1 MDEPKDSEYRSYRPS
16 EDYRPAVES
25 YGQKVEIELLKK
37 DVSMIIKLCEK
48 FDITIDKMQ
57 QVAQD
62 ISKIVYLQEKK
73 FELQEQL
80 NKEVDQVLEK
90 QSKEHTADIK
100 ELNNRIE
107 RTENVILTEIK
118 TLRNDIEDINSA
130 LNKKIEELNI
140 WRYTVMGGVALIVF
154 VISNFSD
161 ILKIFFR

>member
-1 MDEPKDSEYRSYRPS
+1 MTEPHDS
-16 EDYRPAVES
+16 
-25 YGQKVEIELLKK
+25 KLEIELLKR
-37 DVSMIIKLCEK
+37 DMSMITKLCEK

-73 FELQEQL
+73 FEMQEQL

-90 QSKEHTADIK
+90 QNKEHATDIK

-118 TLRNDIEDINSA
+118 FLKGDFEEMNSA

-140 WRYTVMGGVALIVF
+140 WRYTVMGGVALVVF
-154 VISNFSD
+154 VISNFGD
-161 ILKIFFR
+161 ILKLFFR

>member
-1 MDEPKDSEYRSYRPS
+1 MVEPHDS
-16 EDYRPAVES
+16 
-25 YGQKVEIELLKK
+25 KLEIELLKR
-37 DVSMIIKLCEK
+37 DVNMITKLCEK

-73 FELQEQL
+73 FEMQEQL

-100 ELNNRIE
+100 ELNDRIE
-107 RTENVILTEIK
+107 KTENVILNEIK
-118 TLRNDIEDINSA
+118 ILRNDIEDINSA

-140 WRYTVMGGVALIVF
+140 WRYTVMGGVALVVF

-161 ILKIFFR
+161 ILKMFFR

>member
-1 MDEPKDSEYRSYRPS
+1 MVEPHDS
-16 EDYRPAVES
+16 
-25 YGQKVEIELLKK
+25 KLEIELLKR
-37 DVSMIIKLCEK
+37 DVNMITKLCEK

-73 FELQEQL
+73 FEMQEQL

-100 ELNNRIE
+100 ELNDRIE
-107 RTENVILTEIK
+107 KTENVILTEIK

-140 WRYTVMGGVALIVF
+140 WRYTVMGGVALVVF

-161 ILKIFFR
+161 ILKMFFR

>member
-1 MDEPKDSEYRSYRPS
+1 MTEPHDS
-16 EDYRPAVES
+16 
-25 YGQKVEIELLKK
+25 KLEIELLKR
-37 DVSMIIKLCEK
+37 DMSMITKLCEK

-73 FELQEQL
+73 FEMQEQL

-90 QSKEHTADIK
+90 QNKDHATDIK

-118 TLRNDIEDINSA
+118 FLKGDFEEMNSA

-140 WRYTVMGGVALIVF
+140 WRYTVMGGVALVVF
-154 VISNFSD
+154 VISNFGD
-161 ILKIFFR
+161 ILKLFFR

>member
-1 MDEPKDSEYRSYRPS
+1 MVEPHDS
-16 EDYRPAVES
+16 
-25 YGQKVEIELLKK
+25 KLEIELLKR
-37 DVSMIIKLCEK
+37 DVNMITKLCEK

-73 FELQEQL
+73 FEMQEQL

-90 QSKEHTADIK
+90 QNKDHTADIK
-100 ELNNRIE
+100 DLNGRIE
-107 RTENVILTEIK
+107 RTENAILSEIK
-118 TLRNDIEDINSA
+118 TLRNDIEDTNSA

-140 WRYTVMGGVALIVF
+140 WRYTVMGGVAFVVF

-161 ILKIFFR
+161 IVKLFFR

>member
-1 MDEPKDSEYRSYRPS
+1 MTEPHDS
-16 EDYRPAVES
+16 
-25 YGQKVEIELLKK
+25 KLEIELLKR
-37 DVSMIIKLCEK
+37 DVNMITKLCEK

-73 FELQEQL
+73 FEMQEQL

-90 QSKEHTADIK
+90 QNKDHTADIK
-100 ELNNRIE
+100 DLNGRIE
-107 RTENVILTEIK
+107 RTENAILSEIK
-118 TLRNDIEDINSA
+118 TLRNDIEDTNSA

-140 WRYTVMGGVALIVF
+140 WRYTVMGGVAFVVF

-161 ILKIFFR
+161 IVKLFFR

>member
-1 MDEPKDSEYRSYRPS
+1 MVEPHDS
-16 EDYRPAVES
+16 
-25 YGQKVEIELLKK
+25 KLEIELLKR
-37 DVSMIIKLCEK
+37 DVNMITKLCEK

-73 FELQEQL
+73 FEMQEQL

-100 ELNNRIE
+100 ELNDRIE
-107 RTENVILTEIK
+107 KTENVILNEIK

-140 WRYTVMGGVALIVF
+140 WRYTVMGGVALVVF

-161 ILKIFFR
+161 ILKMFFR